1 MFGIE
6 KDRDKAVVFVV
17 DDMEINRI
25 VLEEIIRHMGCEP
38 VLFESGEETL
48 KEIIRRWKEGGIRP
62 ELILTDISMPGMNGY
77 EL

>member
-38 VLFESGEETL
+38 ASPSG
-48 KEIIRRWKEGGIRP
+48 RRLSR
-62 ELILTDISMPGMNGY
+62 L
-77 EL
+77 

>member
-25 VLEEIIRHMGCEP
+25 VLEEIIRQGC
-38 VLFESGEETL
+38 FGGE
-48 KEIIRRWKEGGIRP
+48 KGGIP
-62 ELILTDISMPGMNGY
+62 EVKSALLGDQAGMIGAASLI
-77 EL
+77 

>member
-38 VLFESGEETL
+38 VLFEGKVQWED
-48 KEIIRRWKEGGIRP
+48 K
-62 ELILTDISMPGMNGY
+62 ILVMVGNDLNVSDTDGDFR
-77 EL
+77 